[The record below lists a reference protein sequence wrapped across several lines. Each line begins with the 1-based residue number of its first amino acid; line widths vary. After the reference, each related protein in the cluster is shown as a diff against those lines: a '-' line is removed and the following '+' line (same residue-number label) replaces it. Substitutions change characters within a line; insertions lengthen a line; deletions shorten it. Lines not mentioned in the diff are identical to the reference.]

1 MSNRSIFTLAA
12 IVVFTVCFFG
22 FIIHKVF
29 FRYKPH
35 FVNDNRFNTGR
46 YYRVNDSIII
56 YNVKERV
63 TGKNFDKF
71 VLAKH
76 YKENTDSLVVED
88 IVFTFESNSGDFHS
102 AKNHLLYK
110 YEKIKNNCNWG
121 YND

>member
-76 YKENTDSLVVED
+76 YKENTDSLVVKN
-88 IVFTFESNSGDFHS
+88 IVSTYEATHSNFYD
-102 AKNHLLYK
+102 AKNYLLRV
-110 YEKIKNNCNWG
+110 NNNSNWG
-121 YND
+121 YNN